1 MNRPAPNDPCLL
13 HNQLSA
19 EDASFSVPFHRV
31 AGAGLLVQGLECAGH
46 PPQEVVEV
54 GDAAEV
60 PMWKSLSFSPVE

>member
-1 MNRPAPNDPCLL
+1 MDRPAPNDPCLL

-19 EDASFSVPFHRV
+19 EDASFSVPFHQV

-46 PPQEVVEV
+46 RPQEVVEV